1 MSRKSRSDST
11 KEIVRKMGLEQAEP
25 PEGIKLTSD
34 ERLVWEQMVTIR
46 DEWEVFDLILLAK
59 VVRLECQIREYDRVL
74 MSRQEDLIDGTNPQG
89 YDALLKAQNTL
100 QNQQLQVLT
109 KMRVMENRGDP
120 RTINK
125 KSPMPNLPD
134 SDKVRSLIPGMK

>member
-1 MSRKSRSDST
+1 
-11 KEIVRKMGLEQAEP
+11 MGLETPEP
-25 PEGIKLTSD
+25 PPGIELTAD
-34 ERLVWEQMVTIR
+34 ERIVWEQMITIR
-46 DEWEVFDLILLAK
+46 DEWEMFDLILLAK

-74 MSRQEDLIDGTNPQG
+74 MSRQDDLIDGLNPQG
-89 YDALLKAQNTL
+89 FDGVLKAQNTL

-125 KSPMPNLPD
+125 KSPIAVMPED
-134 SDKVRSLIPGMK
+134 DKVRSLIPGMK

>member
-1 MSRKSRSDST
+1 MTRKSRSDST
-11 KEIVRKMGLEQAEP
+11 KEIVRKMGLETPEP
-25 PEGIKLTSD
+25 PPGIELTAD
-34 ERLVWEQMVTIR
+34 ERIVWEQMITIR
-46 DEWEVFDLILLAK
+46 DEWEMFDLILLAK

-74 MSRQEDLIDGTNPQG
+74 MSRQDDLIDGLNPQG
-89 YDALLKAQNTL
+89 FDGVLKAQNTL

-125 KSPMPNLPD
+125 KSPIAAMPD
-134 SDKVRSLIPGMK
+134 DDKVRALIPGMK